1 MRIEIEPTKAIS
13 INYYWTQPN
22 RCFFWQTHTNIF
34 RQFCGE
40 FLCSWK
46 CNFGNGVETFKSIM
60 AKGKKHI
67 YFGARER
74 CSWHTAKDMDNKIKF
89 LIVTDMTSKW
99 HSVGCLYSFQWA
111 TAWQTAWLLKIR
123 FYFGHLF
130 FDSINFEYSC
140 SWHWLW
146 MCTIEKKKLTKC
158 NKNFYYYCVNVV
170 FCGRLDAVHCVKTR
184 TFPRSS
190 RWWKTILR

>member
-1 MRIEIEPTKAIS
+1 M
-13 INYYWTQPN
+13 
-22 RCFFWQTHTNIF
+22 FFLAHTHKHF
-34 RQFCGE
+34 SPVCGE

-111 TAWQTAWLLKIR
+111 TAWQTAWLLKI
-123 FYFGHLF
+123 LF
-130 FDSINFEYSC
+130 WPFIFRLHQFRVFVFMTLTLDVYNRE
-140 SWHWLW
+140 
-146 MCTIEKKKLTKC
+146 EKFTKC
-158 NKNFYYYCVNVV
+158 NKNFYYYRVNVV
-170 FCGRLDAVHCVKTR
+170 FCGRLDAVHCAKTC

-190 RWWKTILR
+190 RWWITILR